1 MCYVI
6 QYMNILSS
14 AALFVITLIIV
25 IGICN
30 FSASFITDIEENLR
44 TLNNEIITSKNRKL
58 SLREWVK
65 IKQKFIEIIQFHAD
79 AIELRFS
86 YLFVPIDCYF
96 KNDFFCRSGLQIVT
110 QTRITALFSPI

>member
-1 MCYVI
+1 
-6 QYMNILSS
+6 MNILSS

-86 YLFVPIDCYF
+86 YYLFQQLFVIS
-96 KNDFFCRSGLQIVT
+96 KTIFFVNQVYKSLLR
-110 QTRITALFSPI
+110 RE

>member
-1 MCYVI
+1 
-6 QYMNILSS
+6 MNILSP

-25 IGICN
+25 IGICK

-44 TLNNEIITSKNRKL
+44 TLNNEIITLKNRKL

-79 AIELRFS
+79 AIE
-86 YLFVPIDCYF
+86 
-96 KNDFFCRSGLQIVT
+96 
-110 QTRITALFSPI
+110 